1 VNLKRKL
8 GGRSMMNRE
17 IPLSS
22 SAALFFI
29 NVLDVFLAGHYV
41 RPATRFEVAA
51 AIHAFCNLY
60 GMFE

>member
-1 VNLKRKL
+1 
-8 GGRSMMNRE
+8 MMNRE

>member
-1 VNLKRKL
+1 MP
-8 GGRSMMNRE
+8 GE
-17 IPLSS
+17 ISDWAVEYVRWAVANEILS
-22 SAALFFI
+22 I
-29 NVLDVFLAGHYV
+29 DGTYV